1 METKPT
7 LPAVEIA
14 ERSDPGRDP
23 EKQVNEDACGYEE
36 TALGHLAVLCDG
48 MGGHQNGREAATLAV
63 KTILETFSAA
73 KASEEAN
80 AGERGRE
87 LLGEAIVAANQRV
100 FDLGGTT
107 KHGRPGSTVVAVLL
121 HAGGA
126 EVAHVGDSR
135 CYMIHGTQIF
145 QITKDHSMVQ
155 KLVDAQIL
163 TPAQAAVHPDA
174 NQILRALGSSAE
186 VEVEV
191 RAQTIAHVAG
201 DAFVLCSDGLCDLV
215 DSAEILKLATSAP
228 PAQAA
233 GQLVDLANARGGHD
247 NITVMILRAR
257 ESVAS
262 VREREALAP
271 TVAQTLVA
279 APVFVS
285 PAVQSG
291 TQPTSPDASSSQ
303 NVPAAASSQP
313 VLRPTV
319 DAPPPGALPLPPPVA
334 AAPPELASGSR
345 MPQPPPKRRI
355 SVAVAIGVFLA
366 VVGIGAAGFAI
377 YLLLNPSLNEKQVAP
392 FALTGLPMA
401 SSRPPAQL
409 VPVAPDPEPSPNAPV
424 DSGPPPAPLPSLVPS
439 PRPLRHGHGS

>member
-1 METKPT
+1 METKSP
-7 LPAVEIA
+7 LPAVEVA

-73 KASEEAN
+73 KATEEAN
-80 AGERGRE
+80 AGARGRE
-87 LLGEAIVAANQRV
+87 LLEQAIVAANERV
-100 FDLGGTT
+100 FELGGTT
-107 KHGRPGSTVVAVLL
+107 KHGRPGSTVVAMLL

-233 GQLVDLANARGGHD
+233 GQLIDLANARGGHD

-279 APVFVS
+279 APVFVA
-285 PAVQSG
+285 PALQSG
-291 TQPTSPDASSSQ
+291 SQPTSPEASSSQ
-303 NVPAAASSQP
+303 NVPVAASSQP

-319 DAPPPGALPLPPPVA
+319 DASPPGVLPAPPIAGLPPEAVLG
-334 AAPPELASGSR
+334 PEL
-345 MPQPPPKRRI
+345 PQPPPKRRI
-355 SVAVAIGVFLA
+355 SVAVAIGVVLA

-392 FALTGLPMA
+392 FARTGLPMA

-409 VPVAPDPEPSPNAPV
+409 VPVAPDPEPSSNASI

-439 PRPLRHGHGS
+439 PRPLRHGHGW